1 MLRLGIIWFA
11 AAMMLSACGGSSNNG
26 GSSDEAQY
34 NELDPRAMVLESP
47 PVDGRLPAD
56 LRPPS

>member
-1 MLRLGIIWFA
+1 MLRLGIILFT
-11 AAMMLSACGGSSNNG
+11 AAMMLSACGGSSNSS
-26 GSSDEAQY
+26 GSMDETQY
-34 NELDPRAMVLESP
+34 NELDPTAMVVESP